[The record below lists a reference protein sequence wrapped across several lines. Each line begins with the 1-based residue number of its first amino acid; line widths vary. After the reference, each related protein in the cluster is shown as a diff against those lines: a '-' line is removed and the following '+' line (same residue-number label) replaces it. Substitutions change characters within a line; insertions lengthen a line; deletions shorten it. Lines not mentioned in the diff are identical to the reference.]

1 MHFWNKLYR
10 VQLLRCTN
18 IYRKQ
23 CNYMFIGDCR
33 DRDRMVVICTTT
45 YAISAYHH
53 YRCEHEFRAWRGVF
67 DTLLCCKT
75 SLKIP
80 EG

>member
-1 MHFWNKLYR
+1 
-10 VQLLRCTN
+10 
-18 IYRKQ
+18 
-23 CNYMFIGDCR
+23 MFIGDCR

>member
-1 MHFWNKLYR
+1 
-10 VQLLRCTN
+10 
-18 IYRKQ
+18 
-23 CNYMFIGDCR
+23 MFIGDCR
-33 DRDRMVVICTTT
+33 GRDRMVVICTTT
-45 YAISAYHH
+45 YAIS
-53 YRCEHEFRAWRGVF
+53 EDEFRAWRGVF